1 MPCNA
6 CLVFLYER
14 CLSHILT
21 HYNVCEW
28 MELSW
33 IHIFSITTWK
43 WWWVVEKTYSM
54 FKWCSIEISLMVNK
68 HVRGLVEG
76 HMPSWPYPMPCMALT
91 WTNVWVIHYLLLL
104 CCVALQL
111 CFNQKASSNTELP
124 CNRPTIMFV
133 NATTMIRYTDI
144 TSTMLWISWMFLW
157 TVKWSLTDHKV
168 TV

>member
-68 HVRGLVEG
+68 HVLGLVEG
-76 HMPSWPYPMPCMALT
+76 HMPSWPHPIPCMALT
-91 WTNVWVIHYLLLL
+91 WTNVWVIYTLPAIVVL
-104 CCVALQL
+104 CCIATLFQSKGFFQHRTAMQPPDHNVCKCYNYDKIYWHHIDYAMNKL
-111 CFNQKASSNTELP
+111 NV
-124 CNRPTIMFV
+124 FV
-133 NATTMIRYTDI
+133 N
-144 TSTMLWISWMFLW
+144 S
-157 TVKWSLTDHKV
+157 
-168 TV
+168 